1 MSRRSAAAT
10 LIAANHHEEHAMIL
24 LSYDGSADAQAAIDR
39 AAQLM
44 PGAAVTV
51 LTVWVPF
58 VALMASSGSGMG
70 MGLTASYGFAE
81 SATID
86 AAGRDAALATA
97 TEGSQRAAAAGLVST
112 PQAESRRG
120 DIADTILG
128 VAAELDADLIAM
140 GTRGL
145 TGVKAFLLGSVSHG
159 VVQHADRAVLVVP
172 SPALAA
178 RREHL
183 LDRDAAPA

>member
-1 MSRRSAAAT
+1 
-10 LIAANHHEEHAMIL
+10 MIL

-39 AAQLM
+39 TAHLT

-58 VALMASSGSGMG
+58 VALMASSASGMG
-70 MGLTASYGFAE
+70 MGLTASYDFAE

-86 AAGRDAALATA
+86 ATRRDAALATA
-97 TEGSQRAAAAGLVST
+97 TEGARRATAAGLVCT
-112 PQAESRRG
+112 PQAESRRR
-120 DIADTILG
+120 DVADTILG
-128 VAAELDADLIAM
+128 VAAELDADVIAM

-145 TGVKAFLLGSVSHG
+145 SGVKAFLLGSVSHA
-159 VVQHADRAVLVVP
+159 VMQHADRAVLVVP

-178 RREHL
+178 RRQQL